1 MAPVFSS
8 VCRSDGVEIALIEKG
23 LFRNKPLDENV
34 WKDPPALVAPFTRR
48 LLPLVDE
55 GLATWKDS
63 KLIISNE
70 TAAEFPDLIASTLGF
85 PPLAPVIL
93 DIAFQG
99 RIGEVDSAVVT
110 EWKDANYRVI
120 APSRTGM
127 QLSWGKEI
135 GRLSAPLFQLIEATE
150 TFNRMPGGQ
159 LSKRVEAWSMITRA
173 LNRVDPDT
181 VNADAYTKNLRV
193 FQAGSFA
200 LDIRMTGSQRIDFDP
215 VLMSRSLAR
224 SLEDNAPAEDLDDTI
239 EQPPPTDYLADAET
253 ASLLTSEDHHAFL
266 RRFNQPNEPARH
278 AYPIRRNTY
287 LLIDPDLR
295 RALDIVKRMRSAPEE
310 EKRAFVQNPRIAIA
324 RDLGIYGGDA
334 TATALFIETKQ
345 YSDRVTGL
353 GVWSRPQLPWLTKIK
368 TDWVPERFPV
378 QLDGE
383 HLEIE
388 RAEFEQLKNDVVNAE
403 KLGSGSISFRHKN
416 ISVEAAKEIVTQ
428 VNGQIGHD
436 QITFEDGKDKQE
448 LMVDK
453 SEMQDPLVIQIKTN
467 FEDLSYEIARKP
479 RQPLLPVLPPAALL
493 GSTALKPHQVLGFR
507 WLVDAWAAG
516 WPGVLLA
523 DDMGLG
529 KTFQGLAFLAWIK
542 ENKDKARGYRTVD
555 KGPILIVAPTALLA
569 NWIEEADKH
578 LNRDALGN
586 RADVF
591 GSALKKFKTT
601 DEGAASQG
609 QPLDS
614 AKLND
619 YDWILTTYETLAD
632 NHTSFARV
640 RYSVALFDE
649 VQKIKDPG
657 TLNTWASKAMNA
669 DFVVGLTGT
678 PIENRIEDLWSI
690 MDRVF
695 PGFLKDLKTFSK
707 THEDANEEKYRRLS
721 DSLLKPIDGAPAI
734 VLRRMKDDVLEALP
748 PKLVVPYRIEMPAV
762 QAQAYT
768 TVVFQV
774 HSSKIGSIGRGAML
788 EAIQKLRSVS
798 LYPDNPNS
806 WDLTTESGCLAW
818 VERSAR
824 LTKTIDILRDVDRR
838 GERALV
844 FVEHRQMQ
852 ILVAD
857 AISTLFKLQSAPF
870 IINGSTPGAKR
881 QKLVNAFQR
890 KKDRFD
896 LMILS
901 PKAAGV
907 GLNITAANHVIHLS
921 RWWNPAVEDQCNDR
935 VYRIGQNRPVTI
947 HIPISVH
954 PGLKERTFDVAL
966 DRLLERKREMSRRLL
981 APPVSDRDLDEVFAD
996 TITF

>member
-1 MAPVFSS
+1 MTPAFSS
-8 VCRSDGVEIALIEKG
+8 VCRSDCVEIALIDKG
-23 LFRNKPLDENV
+23 LFRSKPLDETA
-34 WKDPPALVAPFTRR
+34 WKAPAASIAPVARR

-55 GLATWKDS
+55 GIATWKQS
-63 KLIISNE
+63 KLVVSNE
-70 TAAEFPDLIASTLGF
+70 AAADFPDSISSILGF
-85 PPLAPVIL
+85 PPLAPIIL
-93 DIAFQG
+93 DIAFHG
-99 RIGEVDSAVVT
+99 RIGEADSSVVT
-110 EWKDANYRVI
+110 EWKDTNYRVI
-120 APSRTGM
+120 APSRSGI
-127 QLSWGKEI
+127 QISWGKQI
-135 GRLSAPLFQLIEATE
+135 GRLAAPLFQLIEAIE
-150 TFNRMPGGQ
+150 TFNSTPAEQ
-159 LSKRVEAWSMITRA
+159 LSKRVEAWSMVTHA
-173 LNRVDPDT
+173 LNRVDPET

-200 LDIRMTGSQRIDFDP
+200 LDVRMPGSQRIDFDP
-215 VLMSRSLAR
+215 ILMSRSLAR
-224 SLEDNAPAEDLDDTI
+224 SLEDNAPAEDLDDNSKQSVYPD
-239 EQPPPTDYLADAET
+239 ELADAEA
-253 ASLLTSEDHHAFL
+253 ASLLASEDHHAFL
-266 RRFNQPNEPARH
+266 QRFNHPGEPTRH
-278 AYPIRRNTY
+278 AYPLRRNTY

-295 RALDIVKRMRSAPEE
+295 RALDVVKRMRTAPEE
-310 EKRAFVQNPRIAIA
+310 EKRAFVQNPRIAVA
-324 RDLGIYGGDA
+324 HELGLDGGDA
-334 TATALFIETKQ
+334 LATALFIETQQ

-353 GVWSRPQLPWLTKIK
+353 GIWARPQLPWLTKIK

-378 QLDGE
+378 QLDGR
-383 HLEIE
+383 HIEIE
-388 RAEFEQLKNDVVNAE
+388 RSELERLKNEVQDAE
-403 KLGSGSISFRHKN
+403 KSGVPSVSFRDGN
-416 ISVEAAKEIVTQ
+416 ISVDAAKEIITQ
-428 VNGQIGHD
+428 VDGQIRSAAS
-436 QITFEDGKDKQE
+436 TSEDGKDQRMAAAE
-448 LMVDK
+448 REIV
-453 SEMQDPLVIQIKTN
+453 EPLVIQIKTN
-467 FEDLSYEIARKP
+467 FDILSYEIARKP
-479 RQPLLPVLPPAALL
+479 RKTLIPVSPPTALM
-493 GSTALKPHQVLGFR
+493 GSNALKPHQVTGFR

-529 KTFQGLAFLAWIK
+529 KTFQGLAFFAWIK
-542 ENKDKARGYRTVD
+542 ENKDNASGYRSVD
-555 KGPILIVAPTALLA
+555 KGPILIVAPTALLS

-578 LNRDALGN
+578 LQQDALGS

-591 GSALKKFKTT
+591 GSTLRKFKST
-601 DEGAASQG
+601 DDAALTQG
-609 QPLDS
+609 PLDS
-614 AKLND
+614 KKLSD

-695 PGFLKDLKTFSK
+695 PGFLQDLKTFSK
-707 THEDANEEKYRRLS
+707 KHEDANEEKYRTLS

-734 VLRRMKDDVLEALP
+734 VLRRMKDDVLESLP
-748 PKLVVPYRIEMPAV
+748 TKKVVPYRIEMPSV
-762 QAQAYT
+762 QAQAYAR
-768 TVVFQV
+768 VVSEAN
-774 HSSKIGSIGRGAML
+774 SSRKNSVGRGTML
-788 EAIQKLRSVS
+788 EVIQKLRSIS
-798 LYPDNPNS
+798 LYPDNPS
-806 WDLTTESGCLAW
+806 SFDLTTESGCLAW
-818 VERSAR
+818 IERSAR
-824 LTKTIDILRDVDRR
+824 LTKTIEILRDIDRR

-852 ILVAD
+852 VFVAD
-857 AISTLFKLQSAPF
+857 AISTLFGLQSTPF

-881 QKLVNAFQR
+881 QKLVNAFQSR
-890 KKDRFD
+890 KDRFD

-954 PGLKERTFDVAL
+954 PDLGERTFDAAL

-981 APPVSDRDLDEVFAD
+981 APPVSDRDLEEVFAD
-996 TITF
+996 TINL